1 MNLSADKIGPFSE
14 GRVQIVTP
22 EDGGECYFAITGHT
36 HQKMTDGEVPAYA
49 EHPVAAKVTAPGARL
64 REIPVKMMFDQVHH
78 NLFTRYEAWSPGVP
92 DMPVCIGDGAIAN
105 AVNVSTGQRHAH
117 VCKGPSLCRL
127 MLDNNLNCSISVR
140 MPVLVQGVPLELR
153 SSAINTLAALT
164 AKLTELR
171 ARFGGLRHLSLKLRI
186 WEKST
191 RASSYRRF
199 GCATIDLDADVE
211 RAEVCESTDDR
222 NDGYGGAM
230 QRAWAAT
237 FVPSAADMRREPAL
251 CLSVPAAGPPLAAVP
266 EWAALAHGD
275 STSMF
280 AMPLRAALASRHI
293 FEAYAGPQ
301 VKRIMTTDGVK
312 Q

>member
-1 MNLSADKIGPFSE
+1 MNLSADKIGPFTE

-22 EDGGECYFAITGHT
+22 EDGGECHFAITGHT
-36 HQKMTDGEVPAYA
+36 HQNMTDGEVPAYA
-49 EHPVAAKVTAPGARL
+49 EHPVAAKVGPLGARL
-64 REIPVKMMFDQVHH
+64 REIPVKVMFDQVHH

-117 VCKGPSLCRL
+117 VCNGPSLCRL

-153 SSAINTLAALT
+153 SNAVNTLAALT

-199 GCATIDLDADVE
+199 GCATVDLDADAE
-211 RAEVCESTDDR
+211 RAEVCEGTDDR

-230 QRAWAAT
+230 QRAWAVT
-237 FVPSAADMRREPAL
+237 FVPSAADMRPEPAL
-251 CLSVPAAGPPLAAVP
+251 CLSVPAAGPCLAAVP
-266 EWAALAHGD
+266 ERAAPAHSE

-280 AMPLRAALASRHI
+280 AMPLLAALASRHI
-293 FEAYAGPQ
+293 FETYAGSQ
-301 VKRIMTTDGVK
+301 VKSIMTTDGVT

>member
-1 MNLSADKIGPFSE
+1 MNLSADKIGPFTE

-22 EDGGECYFAITGHT
+22 EDGGECHFAITGHT
-36 HQKMTDGEVPAYA
+36 HRKMTDGEVPAYA
-49 EHPVAAKVTAPGARL
+49 EHPVAAKVTALGARL
-64 REIPVKMMFDQVHH
+64 REIPVKLMFDQVNH

-127 MLDNNLNCSISVR
+127 MLDNNLHCSISVR

-171 ARFGGLRHLSLKLRI
+171 AIFGGLRHLSLKLRI

-199 GCATIDLDADVE
+199 GCATIDLDADAE

-237 FVPSAADMRREPAL
+237 FVPSAADMRPEPAL
-251 CLSVPAAGPPLAAVP
+251 CLSVPAAGPRHAAVP

-275 STSMF
+275 STSIF
-280 AMPLRAALASRHI
+280 AMPLRAALASRQI
-293 FEAYAGPQ
+293 FKAYPGSQ
-301 VKRIMTTDGVK
+301 LKSIMTTDGVR

>member
-1 MNLSADKIGPFSE
+1 MNLSADKIGPFTE

-22 EDGGECYFAITGHT
+22 EDDGECHFVITGHA

-49 EHPVAAKVTAPGARL
+49 EHPVAEKVAPPGARL
-64 REIPVKMMFDQVHH
+64 REIPVKVMFDQVNH

-153 SSAINTLAALT
+153 SNAVNTLAALT

-199 GCATIDLDADVE
+199 GCATIDLDADAE

-237 FVPSAADMRREPAL
+237 FVPSAADMRPEPAL
-251 CLSVPAAGPPLAAVP
+251 CLSVPAGAPRPAVLPIRTTQAQAGV
-266 EWAALAHGD
+266 G
-275 STSMF
+275 SMF
-280 AMPLRAALASRHI
+280 SIPLETAMASNHI
-293 FEAYAGPQ
+293 SLQ
-301 VKRIMTTDGVK
+301 
-312 Q
+312 

>member
-1 MNLSADKIGPFSE
+1 MNLSADKIGPFTE

-22 EDGGECYFAITGHT
+22 ADDGECHFAITGHT
-36 HQKMTDGEVPAYA
+36 HQKMTDGAVPAYA
-49 EHPVAAKVTAPGARL
+49 EHPVAAKVGPPSARL
-64 REIPVKMMFDQVHH
+64 REIPVKVMFDQVNH
-78 NLFTRYEAWSPGVP
+78 NLFTRYEAWSPGVS
-92 DMPVCIGDGAIAN
+92 DMPVCIGDSAIAN

-153 SSAINTLAALT
+153 SNAVNTLAALT

-199 GCATIDLDADVE
+199 GCATIDLDADAE

-222 NDGYGGAM
+222 NDGYGGVM

-237 FVPSAADMRREPAL
+237 FIPSAADMRAEPAL
-251 CLSVPAAGPPLAAVP
+251 CLSVHAAGPRLAAVP

-293 FEAYAGPQ
+293 FETYAGSQ
-301 VKRIMTTDGVK
+301 VNSIMTTDGVT